1 VPPTFRLRTGL
12 VPCGD
17 QPAAIEA
24 LAAGAQRGPGHQVL
38 LGVTGSGKTFTIAH
52 VLERLRLPTLVLAPN
67 KTLAAQLHGELRD
80 LFPENAVEYFVSYY
94 DYYQPEAYVPST
106 DTYIEKDANIN
117 DRIDR
122 LRHSAT
128 RSVMERSDVIV
139 VATVS
144 AIYGLGSPGS
154 YEQMGVEVAAGD
166 ALDRDD
172 FLRGLARIQY
182 RRQDLELSRGGF
194 RVRGDT
200 VDVFPVYEDERVV
213 RVRFLGDRVEGLAEV
228 DPLTGE
234 VRSEPAR
241 VRVLPASHYVTPKD
255 RLEEACDAIEEELE
269 ARLRELK
276 AARKAV
282 EVERLERRTRHDLE
296 LLRTIGFCP
305 GIENYSRHLDGRAP
319 GEPPATLFSYF
330 PPDALVVV
338 DESHVTVPQLGGMY
352 RGDRA
357 RKEVLVE
364 YGFRL
369 PSALD
374 NRPLTFEEWERLL
387 GRVIH
392 TSATPGPWEIGK
404 AGGRVVEQVLR
415 PTGLVDPAVEVR
427 PARGQVDDLLAECR
441 TAVAARSRVL
451 VTTLTKRMAEELT
464 DYLSEAGLKARYLH
478 ADVETFERSEILRD
492 LRLGVFDVLVGINLL
507 REGLDLP
514 EVALV
519 AILDADRE
527 GYLRSA
533 RALIQTFGRAARN
546 VAGRVLLYADSM
558 TDSMRAAI
566 EETDRRRRRQVAHN
580 LEHGIVPRTVSTPVR
595 DAMVVPG
602 AEAETAFEPS
612 PTADLPPE
620 ERRRRVADLRRRMH
634 AAAARLD
641 FEEAARFRDEA
652 LRLEK
657 EEVGA

>member
-1 VPPTFRLRTGL
+1 VPPFTLRTDL
-12 VPCGD
+12 APRGD
-17 QPAAIEA
+17 QPAAIDA
-24 LAAGAQRGPGHQVL
+24 LAEGALRGPGHQVL
-38 LGVTGSGKTFTIAH
+38 LGVTGSGKTFTVAH
-52 VLERLRLPTLVLAPN
+52 VVARLGLPTLVLAPN
-67 KTLAAQLHGELRD
+67 KTLAAQLHAELRE
-80 LFPENAVEYFVSYY
+80 LFPGNAVEYFVSYY
-94 DYYQPEAYVPST
+94 DYYQPEAYLPST
-106 DTYIEKDANIN
+106 DTYIEKDASIN
-117 DRIDR
+117 QRIDR

-128 RSVMERSDVIV
+128 RSVLERPDVVV

-144 AIYGLGSPGS
+144 AIYGLGSPESYGS
-154 YEQMGVEVAAGD
+154 MGVAVAAGD

-172 FLRGLARIQY
+172 FLRALARVQY
-182 RRQDLELSRGGF
+182 RRQDLELGRGGF

-213 RVRFLGDRVEGLAEV
+213 RVRFLGDRVESVSLV

-234 VRSEPAR
+234 VLGDPRSAT
-241 VRVLPASHYVTPKD
+241 VRPASHFVTPKE
-255 RLEEACDAIEEELE
+255 RLAAAADAIEAELE
-269 ARLRELK
+269 ERLRELQ
-276 AARKAV
+276 AARKPV
-282 EVERLERRTRHDLE
+282 EADRLERRTRHDLE
-296 LLRTIGFCP
+296 LIRTVGSCP

-330 PPDALVVV
+330 PPDFLCVV

-374 NRPLTFEEWERLL
+374 NRPLRFEEWERLL

-392 TSATPGPWEIGK
+392 TSATPGPWETGK

-415 PTGLVDPAVEVR
+415 PTGLLDPPVEVR

-441 TAVAARSRVL
+441 AVTARGFRVL
-451 VTTLTKRMAEELT
+451 ATTLTKRMAEELT
-464 DYLSEAGLKARYLH
+464 EYLVEAGVRARWLH
-478 ADVETFERSEILRD
+478 ADVETLERTEILRD

-527 GYLRSA
+527 GYLRSD
-533 RALIQTFGRAARN
+533 RSLVQTFGRAARN
-546 VAGRVLLYADSM
+546 AEGRVILYADGV
-558 TDSMRAAI
+558 TGSMRRAMD
-566 EETDRRRRRQVAHN
+566 ETGRRRKRQSEHN
-580 LEHGIVPRTVSTPVR
+580 RVHGIVPTTITTPVR
-595 DAMVVPG
+595 DLPRIPG
-602 AEAETAFEPS
+602 GDVDEAAPAS
-612 PTADLPPE
+612 PTAALGPG
-620 ERRRRVADLRRRMH
+620 ERARRVADLRRLMH
-634 AAAARLD
+634 AAAGRLD
-641 FEEAARFRDEA
+641 FEEAARLRDEA
-652 LRLEK
+652 LRLER
-657 EEVGA
+657 EETGA

>member
-1 VPPTFRLRTGL
+1 MSAFRLRTDL
-12 VPCGD
+12 VPRGD

-24 LAAGAQRGPGHQVL
+24 LVEGARRGPGHQVL
-38 LGVTGSGKTFTIAH
+38 MGVTGSGKTFTVAH
-52 VLERLRLPTLVLAPN
+52 AVERLGLPTLVMAPN
-67 KTLAAQLHGELRD
+67 KTLAAQLHAEFRE

-94 DYYQPEAYVPST
+94 DYYQPEAYIPST
-106 DTYIEKDANIN
+106 DTYIEKDASIN
-117 DRIDR
+117 ERIDR

-128 RSVMERSDVIV
+128 RSVLERPDVLV

-154 YEQMGVEVAAGD
+154 YGGMGVRVAAGD

-172 FLRGLARIQY
+172 FLRALARIQY
-182 RRQDLELSRGGF
+182 RRQDLELGRGGF

-200 VDVFPVYEDERVV
+200 VDVFPVYEDDRVV
-213 RVRFLGDRVEGLAEV
+213 RVRFFGDAVEGISLV

-234 VRSEPAR
+234 VRGTPGEAT
-241 VRVLPASHYVTPKD
+241 VLPASHFVTPKD
-255 RLEEACDAIEEELE
+255 RVAAAADAIEAELE
-269 ARLRELK
+269 ARLREFQ
-276 AARKAV
+276 AARKPV
-282 EVERLERRTRHDLE
+282 EADRLERRTRHDLE

-338 DESHVTVPQLGGMY
+338 DESHVTIPQIGGMY

-357 RKEVLVE
+357 RKETLVE
-364 YGFRL
+364 FGFRL

-374 NRPLTFEEWERLL
+374 NRPLRFEEWERLL
-387 GRVIH
+387 GRVLH
-392 TSATPGPWEIGK
+392 TSATPGPWETEK
-404 AGGRVVEQVLR
+404 AGGRVVEQIIR

-427 PARGQVDDLLAECR
+427 PARGQVDDLLAEAR
-441 TAVAARSRVL
+441 AVAGRGFRVL

-464 DYLSEAGLKARYLH
+464 EYLGEAGMKVRYLH
-478 ADVETFERSEILRD
+478 ADVETLERSEILRD

-527 GYLRSA
+527 GFLRSE
-533 RALIQTFGRAARN
+533 RSLVQTFGRAARN
-546 VAGRVLLYADSM
+546 VEGRVILYADAL
-558 TDSMRAAI
+558 TDSMRRAI
-566 EETDRRRRRQVAHN
+566 EVTDRRRRLQVASN
-580 LEHGIVPRTVSTPVR
+580 AASGVVPRTIATPVR
-595 DAMVVPG
+595 DLMAVPG
-602 AEAETAFEPS
+602 G
-612 PTADLPPE
+612 E
-620 ERRRRVADLRRRMH
+620 EGEGGAGGGRRIRAVAGWAVTMVGVLL
-634 AAAARLD
+634 AWVL
-641 FEEAARFRDEA
+641 FRA
-652 LRLEK
+652 
-657 EEVGA
+657 

>member
-1 VPPTFRLRTGL
+1 MVPR
-12 VPCGD
+12 GD
-17 QPAAIEA
+17 QPTAVSA
-24 LAAGAQRGPGHQVL
+24 LLEGVRRGPGHQVL
-38 LGVTGSGKTFTIAH
+38 LGVTGSGKTFTMAK
-52 VLERLRLPTLVLAPN
+52 VVEGFDRPTLVLAPN
-67 KTLAAQLHGELRD
+67 KTLAAQLHAEFLE

-94 DYYQPEAYVPST
+94 DYYQPEAYLPSS
-106 DTYIEKDANIN
+106 DTYIEKDASIN
-117 DRIDR
+117 QRIDR

-128 RSVMERSDVIV
+128 RSMLERSDVLV

-154 YEQMGVEVAAGD
+154 YGGMGVRIARGD

-172 FLRGLARIQY
+172 FLRSLARIQY
-182 RRQDLELSRGGF
+182 RRQDIELGRGGF

-213 RVRFLGDRVEGLAEV
+213 RARFLGDEVEALEMV

-234 VRSEPAR
+234 VLGEPADATIF
-241 VRVLPASHYVTPKD
+241 PASHYVTPKED
-255 RLEEACDAIEEELE
+255 LQRACQAIEAELEE
-269 ARLRELK
+269 RLRFYL
-276 AARKAV
+276 AQRKPV
-282 EVERLERRTRHDLE
+282 EHERLERRVRHDLE

-305 GIENYSRHLDGRAP
+305 GIENYSRHLDGRGA

-330 PPDALVVV
+330 PPDGLVIV

-357 RKEVLVE
+357 RKETLVE

-374 NRPLTFEEWERLL
+374 NRPLRFEEWERLL
-387 GRVIH
+387 GRVVH
-392 TSATPGPWEIGK
+392 TSATPGPWETGK
-404 AGGRVVEQVLR
+404 AGGRVVEQVIR

-427 PARGQVDDLLAECR
+427 PARGQVDDLLAQSR
-441 TAVAARSRVL
+441 AVVAKGWRVL

-464 DYLSEAGLKARYLH
+464 EFLAEAGVKVRYLH
-478 ADVETFERSEILRD
+478 ADVETLQRTEILRD

-527 GYLRSA
+527 GFLRSE
-533 RALIQTFGRAARN
+533 RSLVQTFGRAARN
-546 VAGRVLLYADSM
+546 VEGRVILYADSV
-558 TDSMRAAI
+558 TDSMRRAI
-566 EETDRRRRRQVAHN
+566 EVTDGRRRRQVAHN
-580 LEHGIVPRTVSTPVR
+580 AEHGIVPTTIRTPVR
-595 DAMVVPG
+595 DLMEVPG
-602 AEAETAFEPS
+602 GEAEAGPS
-612 PTADLPPE
+612 PE
-620 ERRRRVADLRRRMH
+620 ERARSVAELRKAMH

-641 FEEAARFRDEA
+641 FEEAARLRDEA

-657 EEVGA
+657 EEIGA

>member
-1 VPPTFRLRTGL
+1 MPPFTLRTDL
-12 VPCGD
+12 VPRGD

-24 LAAGAQRGPGHQVL
+24 LAAGAARGPGHQVL
-38 LGVTGSGKTFTIAH
+38 LGVTGSGKTFTVAH
-52 VLERLRLPTLVLAPN
+52 LVARLGLPTLVLAPN
-67 KTLAAQLHGELRD
+67 KTLAAQLHAELRE

-106 DTYIEKDANIN
+106 DTYIEKDASIN
-117 DRIDR
+117 QRIDR

-128 RSVMERSDVIV
+128 RSVLERPDVVV

-144 AIYGLGSPGS
+144 AIYGLGSPDS
-154 YEQMGVEVAAGD
+154 YGNMGVSVATGD

-172 FLRGLARIQY
+172 FLRALARVQY
-182 RRQDLELSRGGF
+182 RRQDMELGRGGF

-213 RVRFLGDRVEGLAEV
+213 RVRFFGDAVEAVSLV

-234 VRSEPAR
+234 VLDEPRSAT
-241 VRVLPASHYVTPKD
+241 VRPASHFVTPKE
-255 RLEEACDAIEEELE
+255 RLEAAADAIEVELE
-269 ARLRELK
+269 ERLRALL
-276 AARKAV
+276 AARKPIEAD
-282 EVERLERRTRHDLE
+282 RLERRTRHDLE
-296 LLRTIGFCP
+296 LIRTVGSCP

-330 PPDALVVV
+330 PPDFLCVV

-357 RKEVLVE
+357 RKEVLVD

-374 NRPLTFEEWERLL
+374 NRPLRFEEWERLL
-387 GRVIH
+387 GRVVH
-392 TSATPGPWEIGK
+392 ASATPGPWETGK

-415 PTGLVDPAVEVR
+415 PTGLVDPPVEVR

-441 TAVAARSRVL
+441 AVTGRGFRVL
-451 VTTLTKRMAEELT
+451 ATTLTKRMAEELT
-464 DYLSEAGLKARYLH
+464 EYLVEAGVKARWLH
-478 ADVETFERSEILRD
+478 ADVETLERTEILRD

-527 GYLRSA
+527 GFLRSD
-533 RALIQTFGRAARN
+533 RSLVQTFGRAARN
-546 VAGRVLLYADSM
+546 VEGRVILYADGM
-558 TDSMRAAI
+558 TGSMRRAI
-566 EETDRRRRRQVAHN
+566 DETDRRRRKQVEHN
-580 LEHGIVPRTVSTPVR
+580 REHGIVPSTITTPVR
-595 DAMVVPG
+595 DLPAIPG
-602 AEAETAFEPS
+602 GDPDAAETAS
-612 PTADLPPE
+612 ATAMLGPA
-620 ERRRRVADLRRRMH
+620 ERAARVAELRRLMH
-634 AAAARLD
+634 AAAGRLD
-641 FEEAARFRDEA
+641 FEEAARLRDEA
-652 LRLEK
+652 LRLER
-657 EEVGA
+657 EEIGA

>member
-1 VPPTFRLRTGL
+1 MAAFRLRTDL
-12 VPCGD
+12 VPRGD
-17 QPAAIEA
+17 QPAAVEA
-24 LAAGAQRGPGHQVL
+24 LLAGARRGPGHQVL
-38 LGVTGSGKTFTIAH
+38 LGVTGSGKTFTVAH
-52 VLERLRLPTLVLAPN
+52 VMAGLGLPTIVLAPN
-67 KTLAAQLHGELRD
+67 KTLAAQLHGELRE

-94 DYYQPEAYVPST
+94 DYYQPEAYIPST

-117 DRIDR
+117 QRIDR

-128 RSVMERSDVIV
+128 RSVLERADVVV

-154 YEQMGVEVAAGD
+154 YGSMGVRVARGD

-172 FLRGLARIQY
+172 FLRALARIQY
-182 RRQDLELSRGGF
+182 RRQDIELGRGGF

-213 RVRFLGDRVEGLAEV
+213 RARFFGDQVESLALV

-234 VRSEPAR
+234 VLGEPGEATI
-241 VRVLPASHYVTPKD
+241 LPASHYVTPKD
-255 RLEEACDAIEEELE
+255 RLDAACTAIEAELE
-269 ARLRELK
+269 ERLRELRG
-276 AARKAV
+276 ARKPV
-282 EVERLERRTRHDLE
+282 EAERLERRTRHDLE
-296 LLRTIGFCP
+296 LLRTVGFCP

-330 PPDALVVV
+330 PPDSLVVV
-338 DESHVTVPQLGGMY
+338 DESHVTIPQLGGMY

-357 RKEVLVE
+357 RKETLVE

-374 NRPLTFEEWERLL
+374 NRPLRFEEWERLL
-387 GRVIH
+387 GRVLH
-392 TSATPGPWEIGK
+392 TSATPGPWETEK
-404 AGGRVVEQVLR
+404 AGGNVVEQVIR

-441 TAVAARSRVL
+441 ATVAKGFRVL

-464 DYLSEAGLKARYLH
+464 EYLAEAGLRVRYLH
-478 ADVETFERSEILRD
+478 ADVETLERSEILRD

-519 AILDADRE
+519 CILDADRE
-527 GYLRSA
+527 GFLRSE
-533 RALIQTFGRAARN
+533 RSLIQTFGRTARN
-546 VAGRVLLYADSM
+546 VEGRVILYADSE
-558 TDSMRAAI
+558 TDSMRRAMG
-566 EETDRRRRRQVAHN
+566 ETDRRRRRQIAYN
-580 LEHGIVPRTVSTPVR
+580 AEHGITPRTISTPVR
-595 DAMVVPG
+595 DLMAVPG
-602 AEAETAFEPS
+602 GDADTAFAAEAGAPAT
-612 PTADLPPE
+612 PE
-620 ERRRRVADLRRRMH
+620 ERARLVADLRKRMH

-641 FEEAARFRDEA
+641 FEEAARLRDEA
-652 LRLEK
+652 LRLER
-657 EEVGA
+657 EELGA